1 MKFNDTI
8 DQRTASG
15 MKEMEPDALP
25 ESIEVERKNF
35 MRMWLKIRQF
45 SPYICDSLELDQ
57 FGFDDIQKRQLVSPM
72 DLTFTH
78 SKLLKVCFNES

>member
-15 MKEMEPDALP
+15 IKEMEPDALP

-45 SPYICDSLELDQ
+45 SPYICDS
-57 FGFDDIQKRQLVSPM
+57 
-72 DLTFTH
+72 
-78 SKLLKVCFNES
+78 